1 MTYLKNIFIFART
14 FIQIHVHN
22 PCIIDIDRD
31 MKTISFR
38 FKYEDKKLQDV
49 LLEDSRICSAM
60 RKRMFPT
67 EFCIKTEV
75 DTGSRKPMEGRTRI
89 RLSILERAIWRN

>member
-1 MTYLKNIFIFART
+1 
-14 FIQIHVHN
+14 
-22 PCIIDIDRD
+22 

-38 FKYEDKKLQDV
+38 FKYEDKNQDV

-60 RKRMFPT
+60 RKRMVPT
-67 EFCIKTEV
+67 EFCIETEV
-75 DTGSRKPMEGRTRI
+75 DAGSRKPMEGRTRI

>member
-1 MTYLKNIFIFART
+1 
-14 FIQIHVHN
+14 
-22 PCIIDIDRD
+22 

-38 FKYEDKKLQDV
+38 FKYEDKKLQEV

-60 RKRMFPT
+60 RKRMVPT

-75 DTGSRKPMEGRTRI
+75 DAGSRKPMEGRTRI
-89 RLSILERAIWRN
+89 GLSILERTIWRNQRTETQISVPATSSKCCL